1 MTDDLSNALWHV
13 GEIFTEI
20 DDRIDYWN
28 GLMNYMINCHAPT
41 RRKRVRENDVPTKQ
55 FWKTK
60 LEKIRVNPRDVYNT
74 FKPFH
79 GGSLLGFFL
88 SEARARECLR

>member
-28 GLMNYMINCHAPT
+28 GLMNYMIYYHAPT
-41 RRKRVRENDVPTKQ
+41 RRKQVRENDVPYMIID
-55 FWKTK
+55 WKKSHQKEETICEIICKNRTDENVK
-60 LEKIRVNPRDVYNT
+60 LK
-74 FKPFH
+74 KK
-79 GGSLLGFFL
+79 
-88 SEARARECLR
+88 

>member
-28 GLMNYMINCHAPT
+28 GLMNYMINYHAPT
-41 RRKRVRENDVPTKQ
+41 RRKRCPVHDRR
-55 FWKTK
+55 
-60 LEKIRVNPRDVYNT
+60 LEKSHQKEETICENKTNENVKLKKKYINLATKEHR
-74 FKPFH
+74 
-79 GGSLLGFFL
+79 
-88 SEARARECLR
+88 